1 MSEKRK
7 AAFEQIGVSAAVVTE
22 KNCCIVCGKKHST
35 FSPLTQFGLCGNCNT
50 KVRENIKSKINYIN
64 AVVNKKSSFIGAQ
77 QSEIDTALDYV
88 ARLEI
93 IRPYLPFFQSPLV
106 SQVAALNDNP
116 LPKSN
121 FAPSSKSQKA
131 DSSPLTPP
139 TWDTEDTF
147 DSSNNSVVPPVDKSS
162 EPLKTSA
169 FVGYLLLLTIPLV
182 GFILAIVWGLS
193 SEGNLNRRNLCRAFL
208 IITLICVA
216 AYCILWGTIV
226 GIIASLL

>member
-88 ARLEI
+88 ARLEA
-93 IRPYLPFFQSPLV
+93 IRPYVPFFQSLLV

-121 FAPSSKSQKA
+121 FAPSSN
-131 DSSPLTPP
+131 
-139 TWDTEDTF
+139 WDAEDTF
-147 DSSNNSVVPPVDKSS
+147 DSSNNSVVPPIDKYS

-208 IITLICVA
+208 IIMLICVA